1 MFDATM
7 DAAMNTHGLG
17 VQRVYGRS
25 ILQRFHGM
33 WSVGG
38 MAAGAAGAIAAGLAI
53 AVAPYLVVTAVV
65 LGAAILAAYRFLLP
79 AAVAD
84 AHPETDGVADE
95 PVHLRH
101 AGRLLRVL
109 GPIAMLGIL
118 CIILQSAASIWG
130 AVYLTDVLGLAAG
143 IAGAGFVVFIT
154 AMAIG
159 RLTNDRW
166 VDRWGGTDVVRV
178 GAVIAGAGVLAAMV
192 ADPLGVP
199 FLAFVGFAAIGY
211 GSASF
216 FPVMIL
222 RGGIA
227 ARHPDRPRRRPRRV
241 ARAPRASSSRP
252 RRSASPR
259 TRRGSRSR
267 SRSRWPP
274 PSPSRSCPRS
284 SRAAPVT
291 APPPGLD
298 AERLE
303 VRPRERGCGVRAVAD
318 RGQRRQ
324 RVQDRP
330 IRRTFDN
337 QIEEPQIREPADRL
351 DGRQS
356 RCPQAQGTQSSE
368 RADRVD
374 VDDRARPHAQR
385 LQRRHA
391 LDPVQRPK
399 LDHVH
404 AERPHRRSV
413 LAQRPEAAQP
423 VRVTDRERTKRR
435 EGRHHLRGD
444 LRPASATASHSTRG

>member
-1 MFDATM
+1 MTPSIDAARARRARIAVSMLFFAHGAIAAAVFPRLPAIKDSLGLTNAELGIAVAGLPIGGLLAGGLAGVFIARAGSPRIAVVSGVGAAVALASIGLAWSWATLFAAYLVYGVFDATM

-53 AVAPYLVVTAVV
+53 AVAPYLVVVAVA
-65 LGAAILAAYRFLLP
+65 LGATIVAAYRFLLP

-130 AVYLTDVLGLAAG
+130 AVYLTDVLGMAAG

-199 FLAFVGFAAIGY
+199 ILAFIGFAAIGY

-222 RGGIA
+222 AAGSRPGIPTGHAVALVAWLVRLGLIVAPTAIGLA
-227 ARHPDRPRRRPRRV
+227 ADEAGLAVAFAIPLAAAILIGVFAVPLTGAIGRV
-241 ARAPRASSSRP
+241 RTRAS
-252 RRSASPR
+252 
-259 TRRGSRSR
+259 
-267 SRSRWPP
+267 
-274 PSPSRSCPRS
+274 
-284 SRAAPVT
+284 AA
-291 APPPGLD
+291 A
-298 AERLE
+298 
-303 VRPRERGCGVRAVAD
+303 
-318 RGQRRQ
+318 
-324 RVQDRP
+324 
-330 IRRTFDN
+330 
-337 QIEEPQIREPADRL
+337 
-351 DGRQS
+351 
-356 RCPQAQGTQSSE
+356 
-368 RADRVD
+368 
-374 VDDRARPHAQR
+374 
-385 LQRRHA
+385 
-391 LDPVQRPK
+391 
-399 LDHVH
+399 
-404 AERPHRRSV
+404 
-413 LAQRPEAAQP
+413 
-423 VRVTDRERTKRR
+423 
-435 EGRHHLRGD
+435 
-444 LRPASATASHSTRG
+444 